1 MPRHGR
7 GPPAG
12 KTLWL
17 EDGSFRELAAMAV
30 DPVCQMAVDQGEHTP
45 FYRLDGHLWWF
56 CSDACRKEFV
66 AAPERFRLGM
76 VP

>member
-1 MPRHGR
+1 
-7 GPPAG
+7 
-12 KTLWL
+12 
-17 EDGSFRELAAMAV
+17 MAV

-45 FYRLDGHLWWF
+45 FYRLDGRLWWF
-56 CSDACRKEFV
+56 CSDACRKESV